1 MPKPSVRGNFLQAL
15 IAVLAGNA
23 VYFLLM
29 PYLPVRARHVVF
41 RYDLGLVV
49 DFWFC
54 LVAFGLVKMIV
65 GWRERRRTTSR
76 SQ

>member
-1 MPKPSVRGNFLQAL
+1 VANFAHAL

-29 PYLPVRARHVVF
+29 PYLPSKARHVTF
-41 RYDLGLVV
+41 EIDLGLVV

-54 LVAFGLVKMIV
+54 LVAFGIVKAV
-65 GWRERRRTTSR
+65 ARWRSR
-76 SQ
+76 SGLDSR